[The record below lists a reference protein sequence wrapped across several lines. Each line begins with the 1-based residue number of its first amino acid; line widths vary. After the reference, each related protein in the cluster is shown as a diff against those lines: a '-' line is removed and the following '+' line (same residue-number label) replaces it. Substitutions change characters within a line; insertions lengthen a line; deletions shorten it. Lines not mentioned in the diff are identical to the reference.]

1 MIQRRPLTYDDALN
15 RVASLCSKCEQCSPD
30 LIKKMKGWGVSDS
43 DIRRIISRL
52 EEMRFL
58 DDERFARAYAHDKLR
73 FSGWGRMKIARGLWA
88 KRLPRDIIDMAIA
101 EIDEEEYNDVAMRV
115 MSSRCRLNP
124 GLLDSYEDRVK
135 LLRHGVSRGFEISL
149 ISKIIKTLQYQRD
162 DR

>member
-1 MIQRRPLTYDDALN
+1 
-15 RVASLCSKCEQCSPD
+15 
-30 LIKKMKGWGVSDS
+30 
-43 DIRRIISRL
+43 
-52 EEMRFL
+52 
-58 DDERFARAYAHDKLR
+58 
-73 FSGWGRMKIARGLWA
+73 
-88 KRLPRDIIDMAIA
+88 
-101 EIDEEEYNDVAMRV
+101 MRV